1 MTAKNFLRQALDT
14 YRRINIRLEY
24 IARLVEITKRV
35 TTIISDTA
43 GKGSAKS
50 LLEISFVKVTEQKA
64 MLENDIR
71 FFFKVLDDISN
82 VVERITDND
91 EKLILEYRYLAFL
104 GWKDVASSL
113 VLSLQH
119 VYRLHD
125 RAVKSVEKILS
136 SAENE
141 SK

>member
-14 YRRINIRLEY
+14 YRRINSRLEY
-24 IARLVEITKRV
+24 IARLIEITKRV

-50 LLEISFVKVTEQKA
+50 LLEISFVKVTEQKT

-71 FFFKVLDDISN
+71 FFFKALDDISN
-82 VVERITDND
+82 VVAKITDAD
-91 EKLILEYRYLAFL
+91 EKLVLEYRYLAFF